1 MKATCHNT
9 DASSISSPSGLA
21 VDTIT
26 WLTHDELCHN
36 MEFMKYVC
44 MVDALQE
51 LLGLWK
57 KTLNSESS
65 IFLFVQYSYFC
76 RI

>member
-1 MKATCHNT
+1 
-9 DASSISSPSGLA
+9 
-21 VDTIT
+21 
-26 WLTHDELCHN
+26 

-65 IFLFVQYSYFC
+65 IFLFVSTHFFFQDLGWLPVQWLSAQSVHLC
-76 RI
+76 T